1 MATHQLIAT
10 THCRGVISQWVE
22 PRPRLGMCREKY
34 LNTWLRVSHYYS
46 RIPMLIY
53 QRCITCY
60 VMSYL
65 WLLIDIFSTKS
76 FDIIHIMWNSL
87 VMTIF
92 HSCLYIHMLIIFFC
106 SILNCAPWHL
116 FCSCSNGL
124 LTCSYVHFDDFT
136 YLLVRYSLR
145 SFFCFCLFVLVT
157 W

>member
-1 MATHQLIAT
+1 
-10 THCRGVISQWVE
+10 
-22 PRPRLGMCREKY
+22 
-34 LNTWLRVSHYYS
+34 
-46 RIPMLIY
+46 
-53 QRCITCY
+53 
-60 VMSYL
+60 MSYL

-87 VMTIF
+87 VMTNFHF
-92 HSCLYIHMLIIFFC
+92 HSCLYIHMLLIFFC

-145 SFFCFCLFVLVT
+145 SFFCFRLFVLVISRGFILKIVT
-157 W
+157 EFALYVPCTLCPDLLCNTFQRFLWQDDVWYS